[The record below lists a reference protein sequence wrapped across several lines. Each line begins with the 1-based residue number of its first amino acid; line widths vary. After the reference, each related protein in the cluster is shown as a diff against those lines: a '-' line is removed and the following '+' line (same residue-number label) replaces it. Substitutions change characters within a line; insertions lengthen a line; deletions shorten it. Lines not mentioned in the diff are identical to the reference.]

1 MSPSTRSRLARITA
15 VLLVVAALAVGGP
28 LASRFLNSLGV
39 PTIQVTG
46 NMEATQVDVSAKIA
60 GRILSL
66 RVREG
71 DRVTEGH
78 LLVRLDDAEL
88 KAEVERAEAALK
100 SAEAQLRDLLAGAR
114 RQEIEEA
121 RATVDRAQS
130 QLNDLLAGSRREEI
144 EQAREAVR
152 SAEATRVWTERDLK
166 RAQELFAKELI
177 AMQEVDR
184 ARQAYEVAV
193 AQERSAR
200 ANLQMVEAGPRRD
213 QIEAARAQLKA
224 ARDHLD
230 LLLAGPRPFQ
240 VEAARGQ
247 VSQARAALDLAGSR
261 LREAAIVSP
270 INGVVLRKNREAG
283 EMANPGVSIL
293 TLVDPTDLWLRAYVP
308 ETDIGRIKVG
318 MAARITIDA
327 YKDRTFSGKITEI
340 ASEAEFTPKNV
351 QTKKERV
358 NLVFRVKIAVDNPQ
372 GLLKPGM
379 PADADILL

>member
-1 MSPSTRSRLARITA
+1 MSPSTRSRLGRIAA

-46 NMEATQVDVSAKIA
+46 NMEAMQVDVSAKIA

-78 LLVRLDDAEL
+78 LLARLDDAEL
-88 KAEVERAEAALK
+88 KAEVERAEAALT
-100 SAEAQLRDLLAGAR
+100 SAQAQLRDLLAGAR
-114 RQEIEEA
+114 REEIDEA
-121 RATVDRAQS
+121 RATVDQAQA

-152 SAEATRVWTERDLK
+152 SAEATRVWTERDFR
-166 RAQELFAKELI
+166 RAQELFAKEFI

-184 ARQAYEVAV
+184 ARQVHEVAV

-213 QIEAARAQLKA
+213 QIEAARARLKA
-224 ARDHLD
+224 ARDRLD

-240 VEAARGQ
+240 VEAGRGQ
-247 VSQARAALDLAGSR
+247 VSQARAALDLARSR

-270 INGVVLRKNREAG
+270 INGVVLRKNLEAG

-293 TLVDPTDLWLRAYVP
+293 TLVDPADLWLRAYVP

-358 NLVFRVKIAVDNPQ
+358 NLVFRIKIAVDNPE

>member
-71 DRVTEGH
+71 DRVTEGQ
-78 LLVRLDDAEL
+78 LLVRLDGAEL

-144 EQAREAVR
+144 EQAREAMR

-270 INGVVLRKNREAG
+270 INGVVLRKNLEAG
-283 EMANPGVSIL
+283 EMANSGVSIL

-358 NLVFRVKIAVDNPQ
+358 NLVFRIKIAVDNPQ

>member
-1 MSPSTRSRLARITA
+1 MSPWTRSRLARIVG

-28 LASRFLNSLGV
+28 FALRILNSGGA
-39 PTIQVTG
+39 PAIQVTG
-46 NMEATQVDVSAKIA
+46 NMEAMQVDVSAKIA

-71 DRVTEGH
+71 DRVTEGQ
-78 LLVRLDDAEL
+78 LLVRLDGAKL

-144 EQAREAVR
+144 EQAREAMR

-270 INGVVLRKNREAG
+270 INGVVLRKNLEAG

-358 NLVFRVKIAVDNPQ
+358 NLVFRIKIAVDNPQ
-372 GLLKPGM
+372 GFLKPGM

>member
-1 MSPSTRSRLARITA
+1 MSPWTRSRLARIVG

-28 LASRFLNSLGV
+28 FALRILNSGGA
-39 PTIQVTG
+39 PAIQVTG
-46 NMEATQVDVSAKIA
+46 NMEAMQVDVSAKIA

-144 EQAREAVR
+144 EQAREAMR

-224 ARDHLD
+224 VRDHLD

-270 INGVVLRKNREAG
+270 INGVVLRKNLEAG
-283 EMANPGVSIL
+283 EMANSGVSIL

-358 NLVFRVKIAVDNPQ
+358 NLVFRIKIAVDNPQ

>member
-1 MSPSTRSRLARITA
+1 VSPSTRSRLARITA

-71 DRVTEGH
+71 DRVTEGQ
-78 LLVRLDDAEL
+78 LLVRLDGAEL

-144 EQAREAVR
+144 EQAREAMR

-224 ARDHLD
+224 VRDHLD

-270 INGVVLRKNREAG
+270 INGVVLRKNLEAG
-283 EMANPGVSIL
+283 EMANSGVSIL

-358 NLVFRVKIAVDNPQ
+358 NLVFRIKIAVDNPQ

-379 PADADILL
+379 PADAEILL

>member
-71 DRVTEGH
+71 DRVTEGQ
-78 LLVRLDDAEL
+78 LLVRLDGAEL

-224 ARDHLD
+224 VRDHLD

-270 INGVVLRKNREAG
+270 INGVVLRKNLEAG
-283 EMANPGVSIL
+283 EMANSGVSIL

-358 NLVFRVKIAVDNPQ
+358 NLVFRIKIAVDNPQ
-372 GLLKPGM
+372 GFLKPGM